1 MLIELNAAL
10 RRVPRWAILAGSLL
24 VTAAVAWIDYRAG
37 YGMEVAIFYL
47 PPIVA
52 VAWHLGRSAGVG
64 FAVFTTLLRAALDLL
79 SRPPGESAR
88 LLIWNG
94 AAQFLF
100 FLFIAALVSL
110 LAEQTIELRTLARED
125 PLTGIPNRRAFFGA
139 LDRAVEWSRRSGMS
153 WVLAYLDVDNFKRI
167 NDTLGHAA
175 GDEVLQRVARTLR
188 EATRR
193 VDVVA
198 RLGGDE
204 FALLLPETDG
214 GRAETVVNKLL
225 ALLDDAMSRTG
236 WEVTFSIG
244 VITFEAPPDS
254 VDTAVA
260 MADACMYRVKA
271 RGKAGALFRT
281 WPDQAALTLPRGVAA
296 ASRTARD

>member
-1 MLIELNAAL
+1 MLIRMNAAL
-10 RRVPRWAILAGSLL
+10 RRVPPRAILAGSLL
-24 VTAAVAWIDYRAG
+24 VTAAVGWLDFQAG
-37 YGMEVAIFYL
+37 YGMEVAVFYL

-52 VAWHLGRSAGVG
+52 VAWHLGRSAGIG
-64 FAVFTTLLRAALDLL
+64 FAIFTSLLRVLLDLL
-79 SRPPGESAR
+79 SRPSGESVQI
-88 LLIWNG
+88 LVWNFS
-94 AAQFLF
+94 AQLLF
-100 FLFIAALVSL
+100 FLLIAALVST

-139 LDRAVEWSRRSGMS
+139 LDRAVEWSRRQGMS

-175 GDEVLQRVARTLR
+175 GDEVLQRVARVLH

-204 FALLLPETDG
+204 FALLLPETDAA
-214 GRAETVVNKLL
+214 RAETVINKLL
-225 ALLDDAMSRTG
+225 ALLEESMARTG
-236 WEVTFSIG
+236 WDVTFSIG
-244 VITFEAPPDS
+244 VITFTAPPDS

-281 WPDQAALTLPRGVAA
+281 WPDEEALELPRGVAA
-296 ASRTARD
+296 AVRMGRD

>member
-1 MLIELNAAL
+1 MLIRINAAL
-10 RRVPRWAILAGSLL
+10 RRVPGWAILAGSLAT
-24 VTAAVAWIDYRAG
+24 TAAVAWMDYQAG
-37 YGMEVAIFYL
+37 SGLQIAVFYL

-52 VAWHLGRSAGVG
+52 VAWHLGRASGVAY
-64 FAVFTTLLRAALDLL
+64 AVFTTLLRSVLDWKARPAGAGTQFLL
-79 SRPPGESAR
+79 
-88 LLIWNG
+88 WNS

-100 FLFIAALVSL
+100 FLFIAALVSI
-110 LAEQTIELRTLARED
+110 LAEQTVELRALARED

-139 LDRAVEWSRRSGMS
+139 LDRAVEWSRRQGMS

-175 GDEVLQRVARTLR
+175 GDVVLQRVARTLR
-188 EATRR
+188 EGTRR

-204 FALLLPETDG
+204 FALLLPETDAA
-214 GRAETVVNKLL
+214 RAETVINKLL
-225 ALLDDAMSRTG
+225 ALLDEAMANTG
-236 WEVTFSIG
+236 WEVSFSIG
-244 VITFEAPPDS
+244 VITFVAPPDS

-281 WPDQAALTLPRGVAA
+281 WPDQAALELPRGVAA
-296 ASRTARD
+296 AARVGRD